1 MAARIFGLVR
11 VVSRAAWPHVTS
23 AFQTFS
29 HCRAPCAFSRA
40 FSLNATQTA
49 PSLSGVDMSS
59 TVAELREF
67 ALLHGIS
74 LRGLRLKSDIFAAIQ
89 MHFGVFV
96 KVHAGA
102 HSAGLK
108 LQEDSVPALET
119 VEEDGDRQLKVGCGD
134 LLFAMFVSHD
144 LARHS
149 IASCLKSQPLSLHSS
164 PSGAFSRRPNST
176 TSKRFQR
183 HQLCLTGDDNL
194 LLLH

>member
-1 MAARIFGLVR
+1 MATRIFGLVR
-11 VVSRAAWPHVTS
+11 VGSRAAWPHVTS
-23 AFQTFS
+23 ALQTFS

-40 FSLNATQTA
+40 FSLNAAQTA

-108 LQEDSVPALET
+108 LQEESVPALET
-119 VEEDGDRQLKVGCGD
+119 LEEDGDPQLKVGCGD
-134 LLFAMFVSHD
+134 LLFCSILVSQD

-149 IASCLKSQPLSLHSS
+149 MASCLKCQPLCLHSS
-164 PSGAFSRRPNST
+164 PSGAFSR
-176 TSKRFQR
+176 
-183 HQLCLTGDDNL
+183 
-194 LLLH
+194 